1 MSPQLPSSSVSG
13 KIGPVWL
20 SWPCWRI
27 DSALADSRLY
37 GWRTA
42 FVRWQKLTV
51 GAGSGA
57 GASTVVSAAVV
68 SGASE
73 GTVVDV
79 DGPAVPVVAGAM
91 VVDPVVGAVVAA
103 TVVGGVVVP
112 WACTEP
118 EASTTTRAAHDSEPT
133 IAGVSSA
140 RVGARRVSHLHLPP
154 SRQPRGCPETHSTG
168 AATEER
174 EPLFQGSPRGPS
186 PRATI
191 ISR

>member
-68 SGASE
+68 SGAKPKGQSS
-73 GTVVDV
+73 TWT
-79 DGPAVPVVAGAM
+79 ARRCRSWPVRWSSTRSWARWS
-91 VVDPVVGAVVAA
+91 AA

-133 IAGVSSA
+133 TD
-140 RVGARRVSHLHLPP
+140 RGA
-154 SRQPRGCPETHSTG
+154 
-168 AATEER
+168 
-174 EPLFQGSPRGPS
+174 
-186 PRATI
+186 
-191 ISR
+191 